1 MIRDLNCRHYM
12 IPKKL
17 CHRIQGKLAA
27 IKLADILVYSVNYT
41 FEAIADRNI
50 LMVSACF
57 SITFHLLH

>member
-1 MIRDLNCRHYM
+1 M

-41 FEAIADRNI
+41 FEAIADCNI
-50 LMVSACF
+50 LMVSVCV